1 LPIRVTRLRLRR
13 ITSVQWCGTRKLY
26 VASRKQPKICVVNQ
40 SSLEFLDTIQLPA
53 GEGHQLAV
61 VP

>member
-1 LPIRVTRLRLRR
+1 V
-13 ITSVQWCGTRKLY
+13 CGTGKLY
-26 VASRKQPKICVVNQ
+26 VASRKEPKICVVNQ

-61 VP
+61 AP